1 MASADGERFDL
12 IIRNGTLIDGTG
24 APRHQADLAIT
35 GGRIGA
41 MGDLAKSSAD
51 RTLDASGRVVAPGF
65 IDVHTHDDRVL
76 LSDPAMT
83 PKVSQGVTTVVV
95 GNCGISLAPF
105 TPHGRPI
112 PPLDLLGDAGW
123 YRFPT
128 FGAFLDAVDRA
139 PAAVN
144 ALFLVGHQTLRV
156 GAMDS
161 LERAA
166 TEGEIGFMRGQI
178 DEAMRAGAV
187 GFSTGLFYPPARH
200 APTDEVV
207 ALAEA
212 VTPYGGLYATHL
224 RDEGAL
230 LLDSV
235 DEALTIGERAG
246 LPVVLSHHKASG
258 KANHGK
264 VSLSLAK
271 IDAAAKRQRVSL
283 DVYPYNASST
293 VLLPG
298 RLDDAPRILI
308 TWSEAIPEAAG
319 RELGELAAE
328 HGLTREDMAGRLLPA
343 GAIYFA
349 MAEADVQTVLR
360 YPGAMIGS
368 DGLPGG
374 AKPHPRLWGTF
385 PRVLGHYSR
394 DLGLMPLEEAVHRMT
409 GLSAKTFGLA
419 DRGVL
424 RPGAAADIVIF
435 DPATVLDL
443 ATFEAPETPA
453 RGIELVLVAGKPVW
467 RNGGTT
473 GERPGRA
480 LRRTRPI

>member
-1 MASADGERFDL
+1 MGELAGASADQT
-12 IIRNGTLIDGTG
+12 I
-24 APRHQADLAIT
+24 Q
-35 GGRIGA
+35 
-41 MGDLAKSSAD
+41 
-51 RTLDASGRVVAPGF
+51 ASGRVVAPGF

-112 PPLDLLGDAGW
+112 PPLDLLGDAAW
-123 YRFPT
+123 YRFST
-128 FGAFLDAVDRA
+128 FAAFIDAVERT

-144 ALFLVGHQTLRV
+144 AVFLVGHQTLRV
-156 GAMDS
+156 GAMAS

-166 TEGEIGFMRGQI
+166 TQAETEVMRAEV

-207 ALAEA
+207 ALAQA
-212 VTPYGGLYATHL
+212 VRPYGGLYATHL
-224 RDEGAL
+224 RDEGAN

-235 DEALTIGERAG
+235 DEALTIGQRAG

-258 KANHGK
+258 KSNHGK
-264 VSLSLAK
+264 VSLSLAR
-271 IDAAAKRQRVSL
+271 ITDAAKRQRVSL

-298 RLDDAPRILI
+298 RLADAPRILI
-308 TWSEAIPEAAG
+308 TWSEAMPEAAG

-328 HGLTREDMAGRLLPA
+328 HGVSRAVMAERLLPA

-385 PRVLGHYSR
+385 PRVLGHYAR

-453 RGIELVLVAGKPVW
+453 RGIELVMVAGKPVW
-467 RNGGTT
+467 RSGQTT
-473 GERPGRA
+473 GERPGQA
-480 LRRTRPI
+480 LRRLAAI